1 MYNIKLSQPS
11 SNGVMSDGSICLDSV
26 NQDHAKETTSKKYSF
41 IPTNRILNTLKETGW
56 IPVKAQESKVR
67 KEDKQDFQKHLIRLQ
82 NINHRISS
90 GELQLTSSG
99 LIPEIILSSAHDG
112 SASFLLMAGM
122 FRSICA
128 NGLIVADSMF
138 GVHKIR
144 HIGYTD
150 EKVKEAIYNV
160 VESTPKI
167 FNRVQEFQNIPLK
180 EEERIAFADSA
191 LKLRFDD
198 EQLQELNTNATI
210 QRLLAPR
217 RPEDTNATLW
227 NTFNVI
233 QEKFL
238 KGGRFSI
245 SKERKVYANKTREVK
260 SISENI
266 RLNKSLW
273 TLTEKMAELKNT

>member
-1 MYNIKLSQPS
+1 MYNIRLSRPS
-11 SNGVMSDGSICLDSV
+11 NNGVMSDGSICLASV
-26 NQDHAKETTSKKYSF
+26 NQTQAKETVSSKYSF
-41 IPTNRILNTLKETGW
+41 IPTNRILNTLKEAGW
-56 IPVKAQESKVR
+56 IPVKAQESRVR
-67 KEDKQDFQKHLIRLQ
+67 KQDKQGFQKHLVRLQ
-82 NINHRISS
+82 NINHRIST

-99 LIPEIILSSAHDG
+99 LIPEILLSSAHDG
-112 SASFLLMAGM
+112 CASFLLMAGM
-122 FRSICA
+122 FRQVCA

-138 GVHKIR
+138 GAHRIR
-144 HIGYTD
+144 HLGYTD
-150 EKVKEAIYNV
+150 DKVKKAIYNV

-167 FNRVQEFQNIPLK
+167 FNRVQEFQSIQLK

-191 LKLRFDD
+191 LRLRFDD

-217 RPEDTNATLW
+217 RPEDANATLW
-227 NTFNVI
+227 NTFNVV

-245 SKERKVYANKTREVK
+245 PKERSVCANKTREVK

-273 TLTEKMAELKNT
+273 ALTEKMAELKNS

>member
-1 MYNIKLSQPS
+1 MYNIRLSQPS
-11 SNGVMSDGSICLDSV
+11 GNGVMSDGSICLDSV
-26 NQDHAKETTSKKYSF
+26 NQDHAKETVSGKYSF
-41 IPTNRILNTLKETGW
+41 IPTTRILDTLKESGW

-67 KEDKQDFQKHLIRLQ
+67 KSDKQGFQKHLIRLQ
-82 NINHRISS
+82 NINHRVST

-99 LIPEIILSSAHDG
+99 IIPEIILSSAHDG
-112 SASFLLMAGM
+112 CASFLLMAGM
-122 FRSICA
+122 FRQICA

-138 GVHKIR
+138 GAHKIR

-150 EKVKEAIYNV
+150 GKVKEAIYNV

-167 FNRVQEFQNIPLK
+167 FNRVQEFQSIQLK

-191 LKLRFDD
+191 LHLRFDD
-198 EQLQELNTNATI
+198 EQLKEINTSATI

-217 RPEDTNATLW
+217 RPEDANATLW

-238 KGGRFSI
+238 KGGRFAI
-245 SKERKVYANKTREVK
+245 PAERSVYANKTREVK
-260 SISENI
+260 SISENV

-273 TLTEKMAELKNT
+273 ALTEKMAELKNA

>member
-1 MYNIKLSQPS
+1 
-11 SNGVMSDGSICLDSV
+11 MSDGSINLMSI
-26 NQDHAKETTSKKYSF
+26 NQDHAKETVSRKYSF
-41 IPTNRILNTLKETGW
+41 IPTNRVLNTLKEAGW
-56 IPVKAQESKVR
+56 IPTKAQESRVR
-67 KEDKQDFQKHLIRLQ
+67 KEEKQGFQKHLIRLQ
-82 NINHRISS
+82 NINHRISN

-99 LIPEIILSSAHDG
+99 IIPEIIITNAHDAG
-112 SASFLLMAGM
+112 ASYCIMAGG
-122 FRSICA
+122 FRTVCA

-138 GVHKIR
+138 ATHRIR

-150 EKVKEAIYNV
+150 EKVQEAVYNV
-160 VESTPKI
+160 IESTPKI
-167 FNRVQEFQNIPLK
+167 FNRIKEFEGIQLK

-191 LKLRFDD
+191 LRLRFDD

-217 RPEDTNATLW
+217 RPEDANATLW
-227 NTFNVI
+227 NTFNIV

-245 SKERKVYANKTREVK
+245 PKERSVCANKTREVK

-273 TLTEKMAELKNT
+273 ALTEKMAELKNS